1 MAAVNALCS
10 RCIFLKNGRYEF
22 DGATSTATVRY
33 YEEALPTANANG
45 DLLDRPRREGNGKGR
60 FRSVTVQPFDGSG
73 GRVGLAYPGC
83 DIKIGFE
90 LDCLQDFS
98 ECNLAVILWDMNGYR
113 VIDTNIAQKGEFLS
127 LRCGQK
133 ARAEFV
139 LRELLLKP
147 GTYFISLWVGKWP
160 TEVIDHVE
168 QAATL
173 EVLGNEE
180 TSRHSTVFPGVYLCR
195 SEQTVAVVEPVEPE
209 VSRS

>member
-1 MAAVNALCS
+1 M
-10 RCIFLKNGRYEF
+10 GRK
-22 DGATSTATVRY
+22 
-33 YEEALPTANANG
+33 L
-45 DLLDRPRREGNGKGR
+45 
-60 FRSVTVQPFDGSG
+60 
-73 GRVGLAYPGC
+73 
-83 DIKIGFE
+83 
-90 LDCLQDFS
+90 
-98 ECNLAVILWDMNGYR
+98 
-113 VIDTNIAQKGEFLS
+113 
-127 LRCGQK
+127 
-133 ARAEFV
+133 RAEFV